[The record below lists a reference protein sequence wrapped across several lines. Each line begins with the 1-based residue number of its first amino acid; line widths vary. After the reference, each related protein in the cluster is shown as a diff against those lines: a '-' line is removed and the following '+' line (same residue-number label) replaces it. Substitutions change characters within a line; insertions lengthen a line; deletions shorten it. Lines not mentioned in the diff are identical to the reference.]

1 MKGPCR
7 QTKMA
12 AFRAFRVFRILGR
25 WEGRAQN
32 RKTRNS
38 RKAARAVR
46 PRRGRKPETESAM
59 QKRMRNLSPDWVSAS
74 RSANTVRAANFPGNA
89 FDCDGVRPPL
99 RRNGFCNLG
108 RFRRLR
114 RTGPWRSGCVL
125 SGPAGSVDL
134 PLSKPKIG
142 KLGSGCVA
150 DKVSSLPM
158 LWPPWPAN
166 CNNGKLSQLIPAQC
180 SECSDFQP
188 AHPTDPSSRSL

>member
-1 MKGPCR
+1 
-7 QTKMA
+7 MA
-12 AFRAFRVFRILGR
+12 QFREFRVFRFMGR
-25 WEGRAQN
+25 WAGRAQN

-46 PRRGRKPETESAM
+46 PRRGRKPKTESAM

-74 RSANTVRAANFPGNA
+74 RSAKTFRAANFHENA
-89 FDCDGVRPPL
+89 FVCDCVRPPL

-134 PLSKPKIG
+134 PLTKPKIR

-150 DKVSSLPM
+150 YRVSSLPM
-158 LWPPWPAN
+158 LWPAWPAN
-166 CNNGKLSQLIPAQC
+166 CNNGRLSQLIPAQC

-188 AHPTDPSSRSL
+188 APPTDPSTRRL